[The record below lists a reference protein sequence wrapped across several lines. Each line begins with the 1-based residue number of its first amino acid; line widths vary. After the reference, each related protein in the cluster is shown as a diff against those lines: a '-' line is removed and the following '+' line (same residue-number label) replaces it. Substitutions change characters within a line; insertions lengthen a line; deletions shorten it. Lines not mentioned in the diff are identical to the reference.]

1 MRHSG
6 FLPLC
11 PWQIFCVVSCW
22 ALAPLAV
29 CFAVFRMVR
38 RKSGWGICVLPW
50 FRLFVCCWFLLLWFA
65 KLHVTTGVHV
75 AVFLPTAST
84 HVRTEPLSVIGH
96 TGGKKTSPTSVH
108 FWSSPSLWWMTRL
121 HLFCSSVARWW
132 KLEKHFGAASNERET
147 SRQALRQGVK
157 LVLPSWQSLGA
168 ACCSVLPLSSPNPSK
183 RTWPASSAGLCSL
196 LSLWWSVLAAQKPKC
211 SKTDLASLVRGCAP
225 CSPSGVGF
233 GRLAAQILRSGL
245 LALPLVSVLTLS
257 SPNLPSQ
264 LGCAPCSPSGGPFW
278 PLSSPNSPK
287 FSKTD
292 LASLVCLTVL
302 EQSKAHGTR
311 NYTIVE
317 VPVECHAEMLRLHR
331 NRQSAVVGEQ
341 AVEVLSSSSRT
352 DLRSTQSQRD
362 MVSPEIPQL
371 IARKTIQRSAL

>member
-1 MRHSG
+1 MWPPASMSQFSYQQLRLMSG
-6 FLPLC
+6 PSL
-11 PWQIFCVVSCW
+11 W
-22 ALAPLAV
+22 AWSATP
-29 CFAVFRMVR
+29 
-38 RKSGWGICVLPW
+38 
-50 FRLFVCCWFLLLWFA
+50 
-65 KLHVTTGVHV
+65 
-75 AVFLPTAST
+75 
-84 HVRTEPLSVIGH
+84 EE
-96 TGGKKTSPTSVH
+96 KKTSPTSVH

-287 FSKTD
+287 RTSPAWSAWLCWNKARLMELETILLLKSQWNVMQRCCDCIIIVRARSLESKLLRYLVLRLAQISAARSRKETWFLRKSRSSLLEKLSNAPHCSVLGLFHLGMSSHDARNQSWLCFLSGRFSATIGKDHFFESRKPMGSENEIAAVTFSKTG
-292 LASLVCLTVL
+292 AAVL
-302 EQSKAHGTR
+302 
-311 NYTIVE
+311 
-317 VPVECHAEMLRLHR
+317 
-331 NRQSAVVGEQ
+331 
-341 AVEVLSSSSRT
+341 
-352 DLRSTQSQRD
+352 
-362 MVSPEIPQL
+362 
-371 IARKTIQRSAL
+371 